1 MMIVGKPQA
10 ADMAMYLTGVE
21 KARLRK
27 PVVPGD
33 QLITRARILKI
44 RGKIGKAEAEARV
57 AGALVAE
64 AVFGFVVT
72 ERLTGGK
79 GE

>member
-1 MMIVGKPQA
+1 
-10 ADMAMYLTGVE
+10 VE

-57 AGALVAE
+57 AGDLVAE